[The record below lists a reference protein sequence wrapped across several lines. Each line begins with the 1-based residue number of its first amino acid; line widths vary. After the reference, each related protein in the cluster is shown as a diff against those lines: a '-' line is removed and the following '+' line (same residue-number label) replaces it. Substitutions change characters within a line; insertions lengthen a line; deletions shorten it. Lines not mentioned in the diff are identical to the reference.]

1 MTRTITVIWLLLGLG
16 IGIGTY
22 VLSHRV
28 GELEKIYSHY
38 ENQIREDQEA
48 LHVLRAEW
56 SYLNDPD
63 RLSDLAERFLSLKP
77 STHSQV
83 SRFSAL
89 PDETPTMFY
98 RIDKYGE
105 TVRYLPLPRLR
116 PELPEWAKWAGQ
128 EDFTAL
134 PALSAPLSS
143 GGLP

>member
-1 MTRTITVIWLLLGLG
+1 MTRTMTVIWLLLGLS

-22 VLSHRV
+22 VLSHKV
-28 GELEKIYSHY
+28 GELEKTYSRY
-38 ENQIREDQEA
+38 ENQIRDDQEA

-56 SYLNDPD
+56 SYLNDPE
-63 RLSDLAERFLSLKP
+63 RLSGLAERFLSLKP
-77 STHSQV
+77 GTYSQV
-83 SRFSAL
+83 SHFNAL

-116 PELPEWAKWAGQ
+116 PELAEQKGVP
-128 EDFTAL
+128 FTNL
-134 PALSAPLSS
+134 PAPASVSVSVPVS